1 MVTEQY
7 RQAIDLYNE
16 DPEIYEDEK
25 FMLMD
30 PIEEIQPDHRPFD
43 EGFLYKRTSILR
55 RLIMKTI
62 EEIKSTP
69 KTVMKKPGIL
79 TCWKLRKVKN
89 SSTLWR

>member
-43 EGFLYKRTSILR
+43 EGFFI
-55 RLIMKTI
+55 
-62 EEIKSTP
+62 
-69 KTVMKKPGIL
+69 
-79 TCWKLRKVKN
+79 
-89 SSTLWR
+89 

>member
-30 PIEEIQPDHRPFD
+30 PIEEIQPDRRPFD
-43 EGFLYKRTSILR
+43 EGFLYKQ
-55 RLIMKTI
+55 
-62 EEIKSTP
+62 
-69 KTVMKKPGIL
+69 TVY
-79 TCWKLRKVKN
+79 
-89 SSTLWR
+89 